1 MIRSKTI
8 SLAVIPFTL
17 MLAAGCATT
26 GDLDAVR
33 KLAQEAKDSA
43 DRANQ
48 KADQALVE
56 AANAQR
62 AADEAKASAGQAN
75 DKVDRAFKKAV
86 QK

>member
-8 SLAVIPFTL
+8 SLAVIPLTL

-43 DRANQ
+43 AQ
-48 KADQALVE
+48 VAAD
-56 AANAQR
+56 NAQR
-62 AADEAKASAGQAN
+62 TADEAKASAGQAN
-75 DKVDRAFKKAV
+75 EKVDRAFKKAV